1 MLQAPLLMFEKLF
14 AFPFVIHRVKCG
26 SDSLLGTQILQ
37 SYKETP
43 ENHFGADEDFQSN
56 SLKSLYHQ
64 K

>member
-1 MLQAPLLMFEKLF
+1 MDELLISP
-14 AFPFVIHRVKCG
+14 AV
-26 SDSLLGTQILQ
+26 SLLGTQILQ